1 MSTLSNVTLRR
12 GGKEPPDIGFASDA
26 ISEAQEVPK
35 GKSVRYAHKKDD
47 GKEWF
52 VLRAT
57 YGRVNKAY
65 DLITKDSTEAYLPM
79 KYRHKIIKGKKKR
92 ILEPL
97 IPNIIF
103 VYAERA
109 KIETLVKDTPELYFL
124 NYYYNHF
131 EKGPDGKNIPLT
143 VGYNEMMSFIKAT
156 SVDNEHVM
164 LVEPSQCHY
173 KNGDIVRVIE
183 GDFTGVVGRVA
194 RVAGQQRV
202 VVELDG
208 LCTIVTAYIPS
219 AFLEIVN
226 KK

>member
-103 VYAERA
+103 VYAERS
-109 KIETLVKDTPELYFL
+109 KIEILVKDTPELYFL

-164 LVEPSQCHY
+164 LVDPSQCH
-173 KNGDIVRVIE
+173 
-183 GDFTGVVGRVA
+183 
-194 RVAGQQRV
+194 
-202 VVELDG
+202 
-208 LCTIVTAYIPS
+208 
-219 AFLEIVN
+219 
-226 KK
+226 